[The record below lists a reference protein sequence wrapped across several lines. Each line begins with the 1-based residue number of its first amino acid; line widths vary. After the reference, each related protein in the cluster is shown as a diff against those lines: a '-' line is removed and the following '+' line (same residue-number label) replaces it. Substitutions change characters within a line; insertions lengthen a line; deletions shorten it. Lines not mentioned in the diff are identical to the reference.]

1 MKPIIG
7 ITSYIRKDTFRNYSQ
22 VGYEYIDKIE
32 KAGGIPMII
41 PVLIKYDHN
50 ELNKIVEGIDG
61 IIFTGGCNVDPLW
74 YGEEPREKIK
84 EEDKLR
90 NNFEKDIFIVA
101 KKKEKPI
108 LGVCRGCQLINVLQS
123 GTLIQN
129 IDKEL
134 ETSIDHTG
142 TGKKIYEKK
151 HIVTIN
157 KDSMCNYIYKKNC
170 VKVNSF
176 HEQCIKQLGHNL
188 KIVARSIEDGIP
200 EAIEYDGDNFMMGVQ
215 WHPEA
220 LEDQL
225 ELFEKFINIC
235 SKA

>member
-7 ITSYIRKDTFRNYSQ
+7 ITSYIRKDSFRNYSQ

-41 PVLIKYDHN
+41 PILIQYGND
-50 ELNKIVEGIDG
+50 ELNKIVDGIDG

-74 YGEEPREKIK
+74 YGEESKEKIK

-90 NNFEKDIFIVA
+90 NNFEKDIFMVV

-108 LGVCRGCQLINVLQS
+108 LGVCRGCQLINVLQN

-134 ETSIDHTG
+134 DTLIDHTG
-142 TGKKIYEKK
+142 TGKKVYEKK
-151 HIVTIN
+151 HIVAIN
-157 KDSMCNYIYKKNC
+157 EDSMCNCIYKKSC

-176 HEQCIKQLGHNL
+176 HEQCIKQLGYNL

-225 ELFEKFINIC
+225 ELFKSFINIC
-235 SKA
+235 SK